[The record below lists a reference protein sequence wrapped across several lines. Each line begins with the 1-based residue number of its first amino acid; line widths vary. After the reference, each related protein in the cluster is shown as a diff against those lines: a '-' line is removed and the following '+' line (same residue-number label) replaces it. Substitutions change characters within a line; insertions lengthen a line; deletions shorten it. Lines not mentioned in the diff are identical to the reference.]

1 MEIILYLLFAF
12 LKYYF
17 ILGCIFTLLTAFFAF
32 STRTENEYT
41 VGEIFAILL
50 FYPFIIYYIVE
61 KNKNKYE
68 R

>member
-41 VGEIFAILL
+41 IREIFAIM
-50 FYPFIIYYIVE
+50 FIYPVIVYYLIYPE
-61 KNKNKYE
+61 RNSYE